1 MLKLVVKNNQM
12 TSKINYKIEILA
24 GLTVALALVPE
35 AVAFSFVAGVEPLVG
50 LYAAFLVGLIT
61 ATFGGRP
68 GMISGATGA
77 LAVVMISLVKD
88 HGVEYLFATVILMG
102 LIQVIFGFL
111 RFGKFIKMVP
121 YPVMLGFVNGLAIVI
136 FLSQLSQF
144 KIIDNLG
151 NENWMSGNL
160 LYTTLGLVLLTIAI
174 IKFLPKITKIIPAPL
189 GALLFISLVVILL
202 DLPSKNV
209 GDLADI
215 SGSLPVFNIPAISY
229 DLETLK
235 IILPYSLILA
245 AIGLIESL
253 LTLTLIDE
261 ITQTRGRNSKECV
274 AQGASNIVTGFFGGM
289 GGCAM
294 IGQSMINIK
303 SGGRSR
309 ISGIAAALFLLFF
322 ILFASDLIAK
332 IPVAALTGIMITVVI
347 GTFEWSS
354 FRIIKKIPK
363 SDAFVLILV
372 SIVTVFT
379 DLAIAVIIGVVVSAL
394 NFAWHNAKSL
404 YAVIESKKSKK
415 TYILQGNLFFASIF
429 TFKKI
434 FDPKNDPKDVT
445 IDFKY
450 SRVWDH
456 SALQAIDELAEKYM
470 DLNKKLHLLHL
481 SEDCRNLLDKGSKFV
496 EKDSNEDPHYRIIVD
511 YQTAESI
518 EHKKN
523 IEKQV

>member
-1 MLKLVVKNNQM
+1 MINKN
-12 TSKINYKIEILA
+12 INYKTEILS

-35 AVAFSFVAGVEPLVG
+35 AVAFSFIAGVEPLVG

-61 ATFGGRP
+61 ASFGGRP

-77 LAVVMISLVKD
+77 LAVVMISLVAN
-88 HGVEYLFATVILMG
+88 HGVQYLFATVILMG
-102 LIQVIFGFL
+102 LIQVTFGFL
-111 RFGKFIKMVP
+111 RLGKFIKMVP

-144 KIIDNLG
+144 KIDG
-151 NENWMSGNL
+151 NWMEGNL
-160 LYTTLGLVLLTIAI
+160 LYTTLALVLLTLAV
-174 IKFLPKITKIIPAPL
+174 IKFLPKITKFIPAPL
-189 GALLFISLVVILL
+189 GAILIIFLIVILF

-215 SGSLPVFNIPAISY
+215 SGSLPVFNIPTIDY
-229 DLETLK
+229 NFETLK
-235 IILPYSLILA
+235 IILPYAFILA

-261 ITQTRGRNSKECV
+261 MTGTRGRNSKECV
-274 AQGASNIVTGFFGGM
+274 AQGSANIITGFFGGM

-309 ISGIAAALFLLFF
+309 ISGISAALFLLCF
-322 ILFASDLIAK
+322 ILFASGLIAQ
-332 IPVAALTGIMITVVI
+332 IPVAALTGIMIAVVI

-354 FRIIKKIPK
+354 FRIIRKIPK
-363 SDAFVLILV
+363 NDAFVLILV

-379 DLAIAVIIGVVVSAL
+379 DLAVAVIIGVIVSAL
-394 NFAWHNAKSL
+394 NFAWHSAKSL
-404 YAVIESKKSKK
+404 HAVTESKKTKK
-415 TYILQGNLFFASIF
+415 TYILHGHLFFASIF
-429 TFKKI
+429 SFKKI
-434 FDPKNDPKDVT
+434 FDPKNDPNDVT

-456 SALQAIDELAEKYM
+456 SALQAIDELAEKYKK
-470 DLNKKLHLLHL
+470 LKKKLHLLHL
-481 SEDCRNLLDKGSKFV
+481 SEDCRALLDKGSKFV
-496 EKDSNEDPHYRIIVD
+496 ETDPDEDPHYRVVIDSEDIE
-511 YQTAESI
+511 AI

-523 IEKQV
+523 IN